1 MPVVNLG
8 DTTTVTVKPASQ
20 SYLSC
25 DPQGN
30 CCDLETN
37 ICQNISYD
45 PGMSQIGQP
54 TPISNVGSMLSKLG
68 DQIGNWVSKN
78 PVIAVG
84 GFVALFIVSG
94 SSRYRR
100 Y

>member
-45 PGMSQIGQP
+45 PGMSQIGQAI
-54 TPISNVGSMLSKLG
+54 PIGKQLSDLG
-68 DQIGNWVSKN
+68 DKIGNWVSKN
-78 PVIAVG
+78 PIIAVG